1 MYDIKP
7 NTYFFFCNLTVH
19 FWDWHYRKGINW
31 YINQFDYP
39 INKSSSSN
47 NNPHYGEITPDYIV
61 LPSQTI
67 LEISKCYP
75 QLKLIFIA
83 RNLLDRVWS
92 AMIMELRDQSFG
104 LNAGEFHK
112 GVITGGDTTSSNNK
126 KAKHSSSSSMSV
138 AQQRRIQQ
146 QSSPSAQSDEYYL
159 ERLRSETHTS
169 RSDYAKHLKHWYTH
183 FPSENI
189 LLVDF
194 RDIES
199 KPREVLLKIVMH
211 IGVTESEARAYIDQ
225 LNDDHVRQR
234 VNAATNTSCTDK
246 TGTSSQHSLSERPRL
261 MKQIKQYLHPF
272 AVNFNALLK
281 EKGYT
286 WKLDE

>member
-1 MYDIKP
+1 
-7 NTYFFFCNLTVH
+7 
-19 FWDWHYRKGINW
+19 
-31 YINQFDYP
+31 
-39 INKSSSSN
+39 
-47 NNPHYGEITPDYIV
+47 
-61 LPSQTI
+61 
-67 LEISKCYP
+67 
-75 QLKLIFIA
+75 
-83 RNLLDRVWS
+83 
-92 AMIMELRDQSFG
+92 MIMELRDQSFG

-112 GVITGGDTTSSNNK
+112 GVITGGDNNK
-126 KAKHSSSSSMSV
+126 KAKHSSSNMLSV
-138 AQQRRIQQ
+138 AQQRRVQQ

-194 RDIES
+194 CDIES

-211 IGVTESEARAYIDQ
+211 IGVTESEARSYIDQ
-225 LNDDHVRQR
+225 LNDDDDVQQK
-234 VNAATNTSCTDK
+234 VNAATNTNIDGTK
-246 TGTSSQHSLSERPRL
+246 TVEATSSQHSLSERPRL
-261 MKQIKQYLHPF
+261 KRQMEQYLHPF

>member
-1 MYDIKP
+1 M
-7 NTYFFFCNLTVH
+7 TVH
-19 FWDWHYRKGINW
+19 FWDWHYRKGIDW

-39 INKSSSSN
+39 INKSSLSN
-47 NNPHYGEITPDYIV
+47 NSPLYGEITPDYIC

-75 QLKLIFIA
+75 QLKIIFIA

-112 GVITGGDTTSSNNK
+112 GVITAAGGDNK
-126 KAKHSSSSSMSV
+126 KAKHSSNMSV

-169 RSDYAKHLKHWYTH
+169 RSDYAKHLKHWYTY

-225 LNDDHVRQR
+225 LDDDDVQQR
-234 VNAATNTSCTDK
+234 VNAATNTSTDNK
-246 TGTSSQHSLSERPRL
+246 TGGRSSQHSLSERPRL
-261 MKQIKQYLHPF
+261 KRQIEQYLHPF

-286 WKLDE
+286 WQLDE

>member
-1 MYDIKP
+1 
-7 NTYFFFCNLTVH
+7 
-19 FWDWHYRKGINW
+19 
-31 YINQFDYP
+31 
-39 INKSSSSN
+39 
-47 NNPHYGEITPDYIV
+47 
-61 LPSQTI
+61 
-67 LEISKCYP
+67 
-75 QLKLIFIA
+75 
-83 RNLLDRVWS
+83 
-92 AMIMELRDQSFG
+92 MIMELRDQSFG

-112 GVITGGDTTSSNNK
+112 GVITGDTNSSNK
-126 KAKHSSSSSMSV
+126 KAKHSSSMSV

-194 RDIES
+194 RDIEC
-199 KPREVLLKIVMH
+199 KPREVLLKIVIH

-225 LNDDHVRQR
+225 LNDDEVQQR
-234 VNAATNTSCTDK
+234 VNAAINTSAEK
-246 TGTSSQHSLSERPRL
+246 TGRSSQHSLSERPRL
-261 MKQIKQYLHPF
+261 KKQMEQYLHPF

>member
-1 MYDIKP
+1 
-7 NTYFFFCNLTVH
+7 LAVH

-31 YINQFDYP
+31 YINQFNCP
-39 INKSSSSN
+39 IKKSSSN
-47 NNPHYGEITPDYIV
+47 NTSPFYGELTPDYIV
-61 LPSQTI
+61 LPPQTI

-112 GVITGGDTTSSNNK
+112 GVITGGDNNK
-126 KAKHSSSSSMSV
+126 KARHSSMSV

-159 ERLRSETHTS
+159 ERLHSETHTS

-194 RDIES
+194 SDIES

-211 IGVTESEARAYIDQ
+211 IGVAESEARSYIDQ
-225 LNDDHVRQR
+225 LNDDDVQQR
-234 VNAATNTSCTDK
+234 VNAAMNTSSTDK
-246 TGTSSQHSLSERPRL
+246 TGGSSQHSLSERPRL
-261 MKQIKQYLHPF
+261 KRQIEQYLHPF

-286 WKLDE
+286 WQLDG

>member
-1 MYDIKP
+1 
-7 NTYFFFCNLTVH
+7 
-19 FWDWHYRKGINW
+19 
-31 YINQFDYP
+31 
-39 INKSSSSN
+39 
-47 NNPHYGEITPDYIV
+47 
-61 LPSQTI
+61 
-67 LEISKCYP
+67 
-75 QLKLIFIA
+75 
-83 RNLLDRVWS
+83 
-92 AMIMELRDQSFG
+92 MIMELRDQSFG

-126 KAKHSSSSSMSV
+126 KAKHNSSNMSV

-169 RSDYAKHLKHWYTH
+169 RSDYAKHLKHWYAY

-194 RDIES
+194 SDIES

-211 IGVTESEARAYIDQ
+211 IGVTESEARLYIDQ
-225 LNDDHVRQR
+225 LDDDDVQQR
-234 VNAATNTSCTDK
+234 VNAATNTSSTDK
-246 TGTSSQHSLSERPRL
+246 TGGRSSQHSLSERPRL
-261 MKQIKQYLHPF
+261 KKQIEQYLHPF

-286 WKLDE
+286 WQLDD